1 MLSPE
6 NTGMKNIKR
15 LAMAAIIAIAAI
27 QVSIAPQ
34 AAFAGAPATITVNT
48 TKDDLNFDDNLCSLR
63 EAMRRAFDNDS
74 TAVAQNDCTQST
86 GGSTTIKFGVSGSIV
101 ISNGVFLGT
110 LPHVVNRVTLIGPIT
125 IDAKQLD
132 QQLFVSHSD
141 AIFSLVNVT
150 IKNAKWTAI
159 SNDDGGKL
167 QISGGKFENNSAGG
181 VGGGAIRTNGETI
194 IAGTEFINNKA
205 VKKDSGESTKDGGA
219 IRSTWKLTIAGA
231 TFKGNVADGQGGAIM
246 AQSHSFE
253 IADSAFTGNVA
264 GGLPHDLDHNGDG
277 GSYGSG
283 GGAISFAASGNTYP
297 STIQRAAFQAN
308 VSLNGSGGAVF
319 HNGGTQLTISDS
331 SFQANHAGNPSSKGA
346 GGAIFNVSELIVK
359 RSSFTGNSVDG
370 DGGALAN
377 DLGGQVK
384 LRVAGFAA
392 NNASGKGG
400 ALLNSNLTSSEAKFD
415 MLGVQVTGNIAGN
428 AGGGIY
434 NHDSKYDTA
443 AVRGSVW
450 AGNLPENCKDK
461 QTSDENTPDPND
473 EEVWPVDSKGQN
485 YFNDSSCDA
494 DEDEDDKNPGDPGFS
509 PDPKLDAPAANGGV
523 PGLLTQMPLFGSPL
537 VDAISP
543 DKASQDPEDQKDI
556 RGMPRGM
563 NGSGFGAGFWD
574 IGSFE
579 RDDASPKFSSLPVP
593 GSTINVGSGPVNNAF
608 TKTAALKIYNGGDLD
623 LTISGVTKGGANP
636 ADFVLTVNSPVSA
649 HGAQVVDIACSPAA
663 AGDRTAT
670 LAFTTNDPAKPSANY
685 TLTCKGNAGAFPV
698 MDSTPANAGIRSIDT
713 KVGQNGNMAITFRN
727 KGTANLSFAGAVFTA
742 DPVGGISSIGSPVPG
757 ILAPGAQSG
766 QLYTC
771 DTSTTGIK
779 TARLTFTTNEAGSP
793 SRYIDLVCTV
803 NKAKDPLFGEH
814 DSDTGGYGSV
824 AGPYG
829 IAISPDGRHVYAADE
844 GDSAIIV
851 DSVNPS
857 THMLDAA
864 SVFESSSLSANNR
877 FTSTYQ
883 VMVSPDG
890 RFVYATG
897 LAADSLA
904 TFARDAESGALTHV
918 DTVRQGSGYNCTGL
932 FPPVCANNVTGM
944 DGAYGMAL
952 SPDGK
957 FVYVSSVADD
967 SIVVFGR
974 DPESGAASTIRLGGS
989 GAFFK
994 QQFTHANLNAAYGM
1008 VMSPDGANLYVTG
1021 YLSDALITLKRDP
1034 VLGTLSYQGVLLPA
1048 DAAGLDGV
1056 FRVTMSADGRF
1067 VYTASFGSHSLCA
1080 FSRNTLNG
1088 ALSYVDCYTS
1098 PYLSNGSDVVLSP
1111 DGKRV
1116 FVTGFSSGSLLA
1128 YARDEASGALSFS
1141 DVITTSSGAK
1151 ISGARGVVIHP
1162 AGDAAY
1168 VTGNSDDRVVAIRF
1182 NQPAPQLNAVAPAS
1196 VSAGGAAFPLTV
1208 KGTDFLPSSY
1218 VMLDGVQKPTQ
1229 FLNSETLVATIE
1241 AADIAVTAEKNV
1253 SVFTPPAGG
1262 GLSDARKLYILA
1274 PGATPVPVIEA
1285 ISLGGIPAGAVSA
1298 TVDVKGAGFSPGA
1311 LVIANGSGRA
1321 TTFVSDKL
1329 LRATLIAADLENI
1342 GTLVISVDNA
1352 PALAMA
1358 AQNAAGET
1366 AANAQVTIGAEE
1378 AVMDNGGDEM
1388 PLDQPVQSQQAP
1400 MQSQSVSVAP
1410 SDSNFVGIDIVSPNT
1425 NPAPGVTV
1433 LAPDNAQAQGS
1444 AAQLAVTI
1452 TGSGFVLGAQAYWNG
1467 EARATEFVNAT
1478 TVKMTI
1484 SAGDL
1489 LFGGTADVSV
1499 VNPAPGGGE
1508 SSVLTFTI
1516 VEPPPQPF
1524 FYKTR
1529 LPLVRRG

>member
-1 MLSPE
+1 
-6 NTGMKNIKR
+6 MKNIKR
-15 LAMAAIIAIAAI
+15 LALAAIVAIAAI

-34 AAFAGAPATITVNT
+34 AAFAGAPVTITVNT

-74 TAVAQNDCTQST
+74 TAVAQNDCTQSN
-86 GGSTTIKFGVSGSIV
+86 GGSTTIKFGVSGGIV
-101 ISNGVFLGT
+101 ISTGVGLGT
-110 LPHVVNRVTLIGPIT
+110 LPHVINRVTLIGPIT
-125 IDAKQLD
+125 IDGKLLD

-150 IKNAKWTAI
+150 VKNAKWTAI
-159 SNDDGGKL
+159 SNEGGKL
-167 QISGGKFENNSAGG
+167 QISGGKFDNNSAGG
-181 VGGGAIRTNGETI
+181 AGGGAIRTSGETI
-194 IAGTEFINNKA
+194 IAGTAFTNNKA
-205 VKKDSGESTKDGGA
+205 VRKGNGEATKDGGA

-231 TFKGNVADGQGGAIM
+231 TFTGNVADGQGGAIM

-264 GGLPHDLDHNGDG
+264 NGLPHDLDHNGDG
-277 GSYGSG
+277 GAFGSG
-283 GGAISFAASGNTYP
+283 GGAISFAASGNSYP
-297 STIQRAAFQAN
+297 STIQRTAFQAN

-319 HNGGTQLTISDS
+319 HNGSTQLTISDS
-331 SFQANHAGNPSSKGA
+331 SFQANHAGTPASKGA

-400 ALLNSNLTSSEAKFD
+400 ALLNSNLTGSEAKFD
-415 MLGVQVTGNIAGN
+415 MLGVQVTGNIAGS

-434 NHDSKYDTA
+434 NYDSKYDTA
-443 AVRGSVW
+443 AVRGSIW

-461 QTSDENTPDPND
+461 QTSDEATPDPDD

-485 YFNDSSCDA
+485 FFSDTSCDA
-494 DEDEDDKNPGDPGFS
+494 DEDEDDKNPGDPGFN
-509 PDPKLDAPAANGGV
+509 PDPQLEAPAANGGV
-523 PGLLTQMPLFGSPL
+523 PGLLTQKPLFGSPL
-537 VDAISP
+537 VDAIAP

-579 RDDASPKFSSLPVP
+579 RDDAAPKFSSLPIS
-593 GSTINVGSGPVNNAF
+593 GGTIHVGSGSVGSPF
-608 TKTAALKIYNGGDLD
+608 TKTAALKIYNGGDLGLTLTGVTLGGAHAAD
-623 LTISGVTKGGANP
+623 FALTI
-636 ADFVLTVNSPVSA
+636 NSPLAPNSA
-649 HGAQVVDIACSPAA
+649 LSVAIACSPAA

-670 LAFTTNDPAKPSANY
+670 LAFNTNDPAKPSASY
-685 TLTCKGNAGAFPV
+685 TLTCKGNVGAFPV
-698 MDSTPANAGIRSIDT
+698 LDSTPANGGISSIET
-713 KVGQNGNMAITFRN
+713 KVGLAGNVVISFRN
-727 KGTANLSFAGAVFTA
+727 KGTANLSFAGAVLTA
-742 DPVGGISSIGSPVPG
+742 DPVGGIGSVGSPVPG
-757 ILAPGAQSG
+757 VLAPGSSSSV
-766 QLYTC
+766 QLYPC
-771 DTSTTGIK
+771 DTSSTGIK
-779 TARLTFTTNEAGSP
+779 TARLSFTTNEAGNP
-793 SRYIDLVCTV
+793 TRYIDLVCTI
-803 NKAKDPLFGEH
+803 NKAPDPLFGEH
-814 DSDTGGYGSV
+814 DSDTGGFGSV

-844 GDSAIIV
+844 GDSTIIV

-864 SVFESSSLSANNR
+864 SVFESSSLTAGNR

-897 LAADSLA
+897 FTADSLA
-904 TFARDAESGALTHV
+904 TFARDAESGAITHA
-918 DTVRQGSGYNCTGL
+918 DTVRQGSGYNCTGI
-932 FPPVCANNVTGM
+932 FPPVCANNVSGM
-944 DGAYGMAL
+944 NGAYGMAL

-957 FVYVSSVADD
+957 FIYVSSIGDD

-974 DPESGAASTIRLGGS
+974 DPETGAASTTQLGGT

-1034 VLGTLSYQGVLLPA
+1034 VLGSLSYQAALLPA

-1056 FRVTMSADGRF
+1056 FRVAMSADGRF
-1067 VYTASFGSHSLCA
+1067 VYTASFDSDSLCA
-1080 FSRNTLNG
+1080 FSRNTLTG
-1088 ALSYVDCYTS
+1088 ALAPISCYTS
-1098 PYLSNGSDVVLSP
+1098 PHLSQASDVALSP

-1116 FVTGFSSGSLLA
+1116 FVTGYGSNSLLA
-1128 YARDEASGALSFS
+1128 YTRNEATGGLSFT
-1141 DVITTSSGAK
+1141 DVITNGSGAK
-1151 ISGARGVVIHP
+1151 IARARGVVIHP

-1168 VTGNSDDRVVAIRF
+1168 VTGNADDRVVAIQF
-1182 NQPAPQLNAVAPAS
+1182 NQPAPQLNAVSPAS
-1196 VSAGGAAFPLTV
+1196 VVAGGAAFALTV
-1208 KGTDFLPSSY
+1208 KGKDFVPSSY
-1218 VMLDGVQKPTQ
+1218 VMLNGAQKPTQ
-1229 FLNSETLVATIE
+1229 YLNSETLVVTID
-1241 AADIAVTAEKNV
+1241 AADIAVAAEKNI
-1253 SVFTPPAGG
+1253 SVFTPQAGG
-1262 GLSDARKLYILA
+1262 GLSDARKLYIVA
-1274 PGATPVPVIEA
+1274 AGATPVPVIEE
-1285 ISLGGIPAGAVSA
+1285 INLGGILAGAVSA

-1311 LVIANGSGRA
+1311 LVIANGSSRV

-1358 AQNAAGET
+1358 AQNAESAL
-1366 AANAQVTIGAEE
+1366 AVNAQVAVGSEE
-1378 AVMDNGGDEM
+1378 AIMDNGGDEM
-1388 PLDQPVQSQQAP
+1388 PLVQPVQIASAP
-1400 MQSQSVSVAP
+1400 LQSQSVSVAP
-1410 SDSNFVGIDIVSPNT
+1410 SDSNFVGIDIVAPHT
-1425 NPAPGVTV
+1425 NPAPGVSA
-1433 LAPDNAQAQGS
+1433 LSPDNAQAQGS
-1444 AAQLAVTI
+1444 AAQLVVTI

-1489 LFGGTADVSV
+1489 LFGGTANVSV
-1499 VNPAPGGGE
+1499 VNPAPGGGA

-1516 VEPPPQPF
+1516 IEPPPQPF